1 MFVIAPIVLLAFC
14 VVFFRNLRIVFNS
27 ANLQNIGYASGLF
40 LLAALLISLR
50 YWLLLDRIVLFSR
63 LFRSDGLAYF
73 TVQFIPIPAQVFRV
87 TSLYLSSQTDSGW
100 VSVKAVLDFMLNIF
114 MRLLAA
120 VIVIM
125 LLSSNSVHL
134 RIILPSITLLGM
146 TGALIWLYRNPNL
159 VEDKMGG
166 ILKRV
171 PFIKDESAT
180 TFTKGLAEALKSV
193 RGGQLAIAWLI
204 SVVTWA
210 LFALMFYQGL
220 LAIDLHMDSTKG
232 LISVF
237 LALTLSPPS
246 GPLMIFL
253 QQVVVTLGLRTMGY
267 MSSDQAVGYSLLM
280 QGVQVFFWLLVGT
293 WAILS
298 TNVRLKE
305 LAETAEKMT
314 KKEDPK
320 LELVQDQIQ

>member
-14 VVFFRNLRIVFNS
+14 VVFFRNLSVVFHS
-27 ANLQNIGYASGLF
+27 ANLQNIGYAVGLF
-40 LLAALLISLR
+40 LLAAMLISLR
-50 YWLLLDRIVLFSR
+50 YWLLLDKVVPFSR

-73 TVQFIPIPAQVFRV
+73 IVQFIPIPAQVFRV
-87 TSLYLSSQTDSGW
+87 TSLYLSTQTDSGW
-100 VSVKAVLDFMLNIF
+100 VSAKAVLDFMLNTF

-120 VIVIM
+120 VLVIM

-146 TGALIWLYRNPNL
+146 TGVLIWLYRNPNM
-159 VEDKMGG
+159 VEDKMGR

-193 RGGQLAIAWLI
+193 RGGQLAVAWLI
-204 SVVTWA
+204 SMVTWA
-210 LFALMFYQGL
+210 LFALVFYQGL
-220 LAIDLHMDSTKG
+220 LALNLHLNANQA

-246 GPLMIFL
+246 GPLMIVF
-253 QQVVVTLGLRTMGY
+253 QQVVVTLGLRTLGY

-314 KKEDPK
+314 KKEGA
-320 LELVQDQIQ
+320 ELVSFQDQIS

>member
-14 VVFFRNLRIVFNS
+14 VVFFRNLSIVFNS
-27 ANLQNIGYASGLF
+27 ANLQNIDYASGLF
-40 LLAALLISLR
+40 LVAALLISLR
-50 YWLLLDRIVLFSR
+50 YWLLLDRIVPFRR

-73 TVQFIPIPAQVFRV
+73 TVQFIPIPAQVFQV
-87 TSLYLSSQTDSGW
+87 TSLYLSSQTDSGR
-100 VSVKAVLDFMLNIF
+100 VSAKAVLDFMLIIF

-134 RIILPSITLLGM
+134 RIVLPSITLLCM

-159 VEDKMGG
+159 VEEKMGG

-210 LFALMFYQGL
+210 LFALMFYQAL
-220 LAIDLHMDSTKG
+220 LAIDLHMDSIKG

-237 LALTLSPPS
+237 IALTLSPPS
-246 GPLMIFL
+246 GPLMFFL
-253 QQVVVTLGLRTMGY
+253 Q
-267 MSSDQAVGYSLLM
+267 
-280 QGVQVFFWLLVGT
+280 
-293 WAILS
+293 
-298 TNVRLKE
+298 
-305 LAETAEKMT
+305 
-314 KKEDPK
+314 
-320 LELVQDQIQ
+320 